1 MRRSGVGVGI
11 READMTIKKQYQR
24 RDILRMGGVAGLAGV
39 AASTG
44 LTAFNRAA
52 HAATAPIPMNIVN
65 TASNSTMA
73 FQELLKQ
80 QGFFEEVGVAA
91 TTLNVADGSKL
102 MGALFSGS
110 SDICILSGFSQVFP
124 AVEKG
129 GKMKI
134 VAGAGLLLQ
143 DAIYSAKPD
152 VQHVKDLEGRTV
164 GTGSPGALLHQ
175 FTVAL
180 LRKKGVDVSKVKFVN
195 VGSSAS
201 VFNAVVAG
209 TVDAGPSLIDVYA
222 DQKKYG
228 VHSLADG
235 DLWKELPEYTYQGSF
250 TTDRTIAEKREGL
263 VRVLAAYAKL
273 YRFVSGPNSH
283 DAFMKARATAFKNA
297 DPADGEFEWQFAQ
310 KYQPYATD
318 LLLSEERINYMQNL
332 NLEFGIQ
339 KKILPYSEVADMSLA
354 KEAVKLIS

>member
-1 MRRSGVGVGI
+1 
-11 READMTIKKQYQR
+11 
-24 RDILRMGGVAGLAGV
+24 
-39 AASTG
+39 
-44 LTAFNRAA
+44 
-52 HAATAPIPMNIVN
+52 
-65 TASNSTMA
+65 MA
-73 FQELLKQ
+73 LQELLKQ
-80 QGFFEEVGVAA
+80 QGYFDEFGLAP

-152 VQHVKDLEGRTV
+152 IKRVKDLEGGRTV
-164 GTGSPGALLHQ
+164 GSGSPGALLHQ

-209 TVDAGPSLIDVYA
+209 TVDAGPSLIDVYPE
-222 DQKKYG
+222 QKKYG
-228 VHSLADG
+228 VHSLEDG
-235 DLWKELPEYTYQGSF
+235 DLWKELPEYTYQGSYAA
-250 TTDRTIAEKREGL
+250 DRAITEKRDAL
-263 VRVLAAYAKL
+263 VRVLAVYGKL
-273 YRFVSGPNSH
+273 YRFLSLPNSH
-283 DAFMKARATAFKNA
+283 DAFMRARAAVLKKSDA
-297 DPADGEFEWQFAQ
+297 AEGEFEWQFAQ
-310 KYQPYATD
+310 KYKAYDTD
-318 LLLSEERINYMQNL
+318 LTLSQERIDYMQKL
-332 NLEFGIQ
+332 NVEFGIQ
-339 KKILPYSEVADMSLA
+339 KKVLPFNEVADMSLA
-354 KEAVKLIS
+354 KDAVKLLG

>member
-1 MRRSGVGVGI
+1 
-11 READMTIKKQYQR
+11 MTIKNRWRR
-24 RDILRMGGVAGLAGV
+24 RDVLRLGGIAGLAGV

-44 LTAFNRAA
+44 LTSFNRAA
-52 HAATAPIPMNIVN
+52 RAATAPIPVNIVN

-73 FQELLKQ
+73 LQELIKQ
-80 QGFFEEVGVAA
+80 QGYFEEFGLAA

-129 GKMKI
+129 GKLKI
-134 VAGAGLLLQ
+134 IAGAGLLLQ

-152 VQHVKDLEGRTV
+152 IHHVKDLEGRTV
-164 GTGSPGALLHQ
+164 GSGSPGALLHQ

-209 TVDAGPSLIDVYA
+209 TVDAGPSLIDVYPE
-222 DQKKYG
+222 QKKYG
-228 VHSLADG
+228 VHALEDG
-235 DLWKELPEYTYQGSF
+235 DLWKELPEYTYQGSYAA
-250 TTDRTIAEKREGL
+250 DRAITEKRDAL
-263 VRVLAAYAKL
+263 VRVLAVYGKL
-273 YRFVSGPNSH
+273 YRFLSSPNSH
-283 DAFMKARATAFKNA
+283 DAFMRARAAVLKKSDA
-297 DPADGEFEWQFAQ
+297 AEGEFEWQFAQ
-310 KYQPYATD
+310 KYKAYATD
-318 LLLSEERINYMQNL
+318 LTLSEDRIDYMQKL
-332 NLEFGIQ
+332 NVEFGIQ
-339 KKILPYSEVADMSLA
+339 KKVLPFNEVADMSLA
-354 KEAVKLIS
+354 KDAVKLLG

>member
-1 MRRSGVGVGI
+1 
-11 READMTIKKQYQR
+11 MTIKNRWRR
-24 RDILRMGGVAGLAGV
+24 RDVLRLGGIAGLAGV

-44 LTAFNRAA
+44 LTSFNRAA
-52 HAATAPIPMNIVN
+52 RAATAPIPVNIVN

-73 FQELLKQ
+73 LQELIKQ
-80 QGFFEEVGVAA
+80 QGYFEEFGLAA

-129 GKMKI
+129 GKLKI
-134 VAGAGLLLQ
+134 IAGAGLLLQ

-152 VQHVKDLEGRTV
+152 IHHVKDLEGRTV
-164 GTGSPGALLHQ
+164 GSGSPGALLHQ

-209 TVDAGPSLIDVYA
+209 TVDAGPSLIDVYPE
-222 DQKKYG
+222 QKKYG
-228 VHSLADG
+228 VHSLEDG
-235 DLWKELPEYTYQGSF
+235 DLWKELPEYTYQGSYAA
-250 TTDRTIAEKREGL
+250 DRAITEKRDAL
-263 VRVLAAYAKL
+263 VRVLAVYGKL
-273 YRFVSGPNSH
+273 YRFLSSPNSH
-283 DAFMKARATAFKNA
+283 DAFMRARAAVLKKSDA
-297 DPADGEFEWQFAQ
+297 AEGEFEWQFAQ
-310 KYQPYATD
+310 KYKAYATD
-318 LLLSEERINYMQNL
+318 LTLSEDRIDYMQKL
-332 NLEFGIQ
+332 NVEFGIQ
-339 KKILPYSEVADMSLA
+339 KKVLPFNEVADMSLA
-354 KEAVKLIS
+354 KDAVKLLG

>member
-1 MRRSGVGVGI
+1 
-11 READMTIKKQYQR
+11 MTIKNQWRR
-24 RDILRMGGVAGLAGV
+24 RDVLRLGGIAGLAGV

-44 LTAFNRAA
+44 LTSFNRAA
-52 HAATAPIPMNIVN
+52 RAATAPIPVNIVN

-73 FQELLKQ
+73 LQELLKQ
-80 QGFFEEVGVAA
+80 QGFFDEFGIAP

-152 VQHVKDLEGRTV
+152 IHHVKDLEGRTV
-164 GTGSPGALLHQ
+164 GSGSPGALLHQ

-209 TVDAGPSLIDVYA
+209 TVDAGPSLIDVYPE
-222 DQKKYG
+222 QKKYG
-228 VHSLADG
+228 VHSLEDG
-235 DLWKELPEYTYQGSF
+235 DLWKELPEYTYQGSYAA
-250 TTDRTIAEKREGL
+250 DRAITEKRDAL
-263 VRVLAAYAKL
+263 VRVLAVYGKL
-273 YRFVSGPNSH
+273 YRFLSSPNSH
-283 DAFMKARATAFKNA
+283 DAFMRARAAVLKKS
-297 DPADGEFEWQFAQ
+297 DPAEGEFEWQFAQ
-310 KYQPYATD
+310 KYKAYDTD
-318 LLLSEERINYMQNL
+318 LTLSQERIDYMQKL
-332 NLEFGIQ
+332 NVEFGIQ
-339 KKILPYSEVADMSLA
+339 KTVLPFNEVADMSLA
-354 KEAVKLIS
+354 KDAVKLLG

>member
-1 MRRSGVGVGI
+1 MV
-11 READMTIKKQYQR
+11 
-24 RDILRMGGVAGLAGV
+24 
-39 AASTG
+39 
-44 LTAFNRAA
+44 
-52 HAATAPIPMNIVN
+52 
-65 TASNSTMA
+65 

-80 QGFFEEVGVAA
+80 QGYFEEFGVAP

-129 GKMKI
+129 GKLKI

-152 VQHVKDLEGRTV
+152 IQHVKDLEGKTV

-222 DQKKYG
+222 EQKKYG
-228 VHSLADG
+228 VHSLVDG
-235 DLWKELPEYTYQGSF
+235 DLWKELAGIYLSRLLF
-250 TTDRTIAEKREGL
+250 CRSRH
-263 VRVLAAYAKL
+263 R
-273 YRFVSGPNSH
+273 R
-283 DAFMKARATAFKNA
+283 KARGAGSRARGLRQALSLRFGA
-297 DPADGEFEWQFAQ
+297 QFARRFHARAGGRFQ
-310 KYQPYATD
+310 EIRMRAMANSNGNSPR
-318 LLLSEERINYMQNL
+318 S
-332 NLEFGIQ
+332 
-339 KKILPYSEVADMSLA
+339 
-354 KEAVKLIS
+354 ISPTPPI

>member
-1 MRRSGVGVGI
+1 
-11 READMTIKKQYQR
+11 MTIKNRWRR
-24 RDILRMGGVAGLAGV
+24 RDVLRLGGIAGLAGV
-39 AASTG
+39 AASAG
-44 LTAFNRAA
+44 LTSFDRAA
-52 HAATAPIPMNIVN
+52 RAATAPIQVNIVN

-73 FQELLKQ
+73 LQELIKQ
-80 QGFFEEVGVAA
+80 QGYFEEFGLAA

-134 VAGAGLLLQ
+134 IAGAGLLLQ

-152 VQHVKDLEGRTV
+152 IHHVKDLEGRTV
-164 GTGSPGALLHQ
+164 GSGSPGALLHQ

-209 TVDAGPSLIDVYA
+209 TVDAGPSLIDVYPE
-222 DQKKYG
+222 QKKYG
-228 VHSLADG
+228 VHSLEDG
-235 DLWKELPEYTYQGSF
+235 DLWKELPEYTYQGSYAA
-250 TTDRTIAEKREGL
+250 DRAITEKREAL
-263 VRVLAAYAKL
+263 VRVLAVYGKL
-273 YRFVSGPNSH
+273 YRFLSSPNSH
-283 DAFMKARATAFKNA
+283 DAFMRARAAVLKKSDVA
-297 DPADGEFEWQFAQ
+297 EGEFEWQFAQ
-310 KYQPYATD
+310 KYKAYATD
-318 LLLSEERINYMQNL
+318 LTLSEERIDYMQKL
-332 NLEFGIQ
+332 NVEFGIQ
-339 KKILPYSEVADMSLA
+339 KKVLPFNEVADMSLA
-354 KEAVKLIS
+354 KEALKLLG

>member
-1 MRRSGVGVGI
+1 MTTKSGL
-11 READMTIKKQYQR
+11 RR
-24 RDILRMGGVAGLAGV
+24 RDVLRLGGIAGLAGV
-39 AASTG
+39 AASAG
-44 LTAFNRAA
+44 LTTFQHAA
-52 HAATAPIPMNIVN
+52 RAATAPLPVNIVN

-73 FQELLKQ
+73 LQELLKQ
-80 QGFFEEVGVAA
+80 QGFFDEVGLAP

-129 GKMKI
+129 GKMKV

-152 VQHVKDLEGRTV
+152 IHHVKDLEGRTV

-209 TVDAGPSLIDVYA
+209 TVDAGPSLIDVYPE
-222 DQKKYG
+222 QKKYG
-228 VHSLADG
+228 VHSLEDG

-250 TTDRTIAEKREGL
+250 AADRAIAEKREAL
-263 VRVLAAYAKL
+263 VRVLAAYGKL
-273 YRFVSGPNSH
+273 YRFISSPGSH
-283 DAFMKARATAFKNA
+283 DAFMRARAAVLKKS
-297 DPADGEFEWQFAQ
+297 DPAEGEFEWQFAQ
-310 KYQPYATD
+310 KYQPYDTD
-318 LLLSEERINYMQNL
+318 LTLSEERINYMQNL

-339 KKILPYSEVADMSLA
+339 KKILPFNEVADMSLA
-354 KEAVKLIS
+354 KEALKRLG

>member
-1 MRRSGVGVGI
+1 
-11 READMTIKKQYQR
+11 MTSKNRWRR
-24 RDILRMGGVAGLAGV
+24 RDVLRLGSIAGLAGV

-44 LTAFNRAA
+44 LTSFNRAA
-52 HAATAPIPMNIVN
+52 RAATAPIPVNIVN

-73 FQELLKQ
+73 LQELLKQ
-80 QGFFEEVGVAA
+80 QGFFDEVGLAP

-134 VAGAGLLLQ
+134 LAGAGLLLQ

-152 VQHVKDLEGRTV
+152 VQHVKDLEGKTV
-164 GTGSPGALLHQ
+164 GSGSPGALLHQ

-180 LRKKGVDVSKVKFVN
+180 LRKKGVDASKVKFVN

-209 TVDAGPSLIDVYA
+209 TVDAGPSLIDVYPE
-222 DQKKYG
+222 QKKYG
-228 VHSLADG
+228 VHSLQDG
-235 DLWKELPEYTYQGSF
+235 DLWKELPEYTYQGSYAS
-250 TTDRTIAEKREGL
+250 DRAIAEKRDAL
-263 VRVLAAYAKL
+263 VRVLAAYGKL
-273 YRFVSGPNSH
+273 YRFISAPNSH
-283 DAFMKARATAFKNA
+283 DAFMRAREAVLKKS
-297 DPADGEFEWQFAQ
+297 DPAEGEFEWQFTQ

-318 LLLSEERINYMQNL
+318 LTLSEERIDYMQKL
-332 NLEFGIQ
+332 NVEFGIQ
-339 KKILPYSEVADMSLA
+339 KKILPFNEVADMSLS
-354 KEAVKLIS
+354 KEALKLLG